1 MTTKEK
7 IAYINDNKH
16 NMTNEA
22 MGLKLGL
29 KRTSVQ
35 HYVRIYKRENGI
47 ELGVRSKNNMEP
59 LTDFGT
65 DGFFDISKWEKCVH
79 V

>member
-7 IAYINDNKH
+7 IAYINENKH

-47 ELGVRSKNNMEP
+47 ELGVSKNNKNP
-59 LTDFGT
+59 ITDFGT
-65 DGFFDISKWEKCVH
+65 DGFFDIAKWEKCVH